1 MKANLKEHSTLIYSL
16 KAKYEWIFSSHLLLC
31 SDHSPLHWT
40 PFMSFC
46 LFHSFCSALP
56 NQSKVK
62 CDPKH
67 CSFPLQWES
76 WAGLWLPQGTKQNQ
90 TWQCPLT
97 AAWKRGFEVLG
108 QSWWPLESTIPAG
121 KFLVQAL
128 FPSLCYS
135 EISKLMYLTEG
146 TALMHSTVQTMSQD
160 QSCLLLQTL

>member
-16 KAKYEWIFSSHLLLC
+16 KAKYEFSLLICCSVVTTPHSIGHLGYL
-31 SDHSPLHWT
+31 
-40 PFMSFC
+40 MSFY
-46 LFHSFCSALP
+46 LFHSFYSALP

-62 CDPKH
+62 SKH

-97 AAWKRGFEVLG
+97 AAWKRG
-108 QSWWPLESTIPAG
+108 SWSSGTKLVTIRINCSSWEG
-121 KFLVQAL
+121 LVQSL
-128 FPSLCYS
+128 LPSLCYS

-160 QSCLLLQTL
+160 QSCLLLQIL